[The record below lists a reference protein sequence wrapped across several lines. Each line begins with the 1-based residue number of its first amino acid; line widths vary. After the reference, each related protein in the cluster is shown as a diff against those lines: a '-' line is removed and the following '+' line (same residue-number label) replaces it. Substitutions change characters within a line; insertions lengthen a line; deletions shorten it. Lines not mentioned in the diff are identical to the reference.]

1 MEHVRAPA
9 FLAYRNG
16 DLFATIVDVLRQL
29 PGGRSC
35 SSASLEDL
43 LKEYVYFYNIIII
56 IILSFVCWALIL
68 LFLLGALCQVLKE
81 ENDDRLSLTNDI
93 NCCSCRYRIF

>member
-1 MEHVRAPA
+1 MQFSKLRGFTQRVR
-9 FLAYRNG
+9 
-16 DLFATIVDVLRQL
+16 LFYI
-29 PGGRSC
+29 
-35 SSASLEDL
+35 
-43 LKEYVYFYNIIII
+43 IIII
-56 IILSFVCWALIL
+56 IILSLVCWALIL